1 MAIRN
6 VVQVGDDVLRK
17 KCFAVA
23 RFDEKLATLL
33 DDMKDTVRK
42 EEGAGLAAPQVGV
55 LRRAVVIDVEEGF
68 FELVNPVIV
77 QAKGEQI
84 GYEGCLSVRG
94 RRGVVRRP
102 MEVTVEFFDRFGK
115 PQKLTARGFFARAV
129 CLVGG
134 AELIFFIAVR
144 HKRQQ
149 FGRLA
154 ESYRQNSAG
163 KRIQRSGMP
172 VFLSV
177 KQPPRHIDNSRRPDA
192 GRFVNNQPAADILP
206 FFMFHQI
213 PSSVFLIR

>member
-55 LRRAVVIDVEEGF
+55 LRRAVVIDVEEGL

-115 PQKLTARGFFARAV
+115 PQKLIARGFFARAV
-129 CLVGG
+129 CH
-134 AELIFFIAVR
+134 ELDHLDGVLYID
-144 HKRQQ
+144 K
-149 FGRLA
+149 A
-154 ESYRQNSAG
+154 ESVERV
-163 KRIQRSGMP
+163 R
-172 VFLSV
+172 
-177 KQPPRHIDNSRRPDA
+177 D
-192 GRFVNNQPAADILP
+192 
-206 FFMFHQI
+206 
-213 PSSVFLIR
+213 